1 MVRVIIQTERV
12 STWFLIQCITI
23 RREIFRES
31 IHDFSSLDEFRKE
44 DTTGKE
50 ARVGELEIQ
59 ARP

>member
-12 STWFLIQCITI
+12 STWFLIQRIT

-50 ARVGELEIQ
+50 ARVGELEI
-59 ARP
+59 